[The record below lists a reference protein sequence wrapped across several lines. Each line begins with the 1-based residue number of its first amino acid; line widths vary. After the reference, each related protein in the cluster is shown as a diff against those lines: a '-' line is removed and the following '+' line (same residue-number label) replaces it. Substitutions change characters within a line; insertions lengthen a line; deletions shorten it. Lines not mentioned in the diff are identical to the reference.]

1 MGTKDK
7 NDGHIVLTATKQ
19 KLKGNIVVDTISSA
33 NIKLLK
39 NSTYTGTTS
48 IISNKYASSKSKTPL
63 TMNITSNSKWI
74 VTGNSRVTNLNVAKG
89 WKVIDTK
96 GRKVTINKNVKT
108 VQKGNSPYTI
118 IVTGTF
124 STNSN

>member
-19 KLKGNIVVDTISSA
+19 KLKGNIVVDTMSST

-89 WKVIDTK
+89 GKVIDTK
-96 GRKVTINKNVKT
+96 GRKVTINKNRRL
-108 VQKGNSPYTI
+108 
-118 IVTGTF
+118 
-124 STNSN
+124 

>member
-19 KLKGNIVVDTISSA
+19 KLKGNSVVDTMSST

-89 WKVIDTK
+89 EK
-96 GRKVTINKNVKT
+96 
-108 VQKGNSPYTI
+108 
-118 IVTGTF
+118 
-124 STNSN
+124 